1 MNFIYNNSNLSGIG
15 DRLFDLIL
23 VYTYS
28 KYLNYN
34 KLYLNWKVNNHDMIY
49 DENIYSKT
57 RKEKTPFREKDYL
70 LHNLLNYLI
79 LPNDIIFI
87 EKDEL
92 NNMGNNINNFNFN
105 EYMGLKYSVFTFINK
120 YLSNL
125 DLNQKNIFINMYYEN
140 FKKIQFKNIPSNI
153 IELFNNNQIVTIHL
167 RRGDKV
173 IDDNGSTN
181 NIENKDLNNL
191 NFITETFINKCISL
205 NYINICFVSDEK
217 YAKEYFIEKFKDR
230 CNIINFNG
238 DEISQT
244 YYDIYCLAHSKII
257 FLSQKFSVFS
267 MFASMINGNKLYYIY
282 DDGKIIDDNFKSYYN
297 IDNYKNFL
305 IL

>member
-1 MNFIYNNSNLSGIG
+1 MNFIYSNSNLSGIG

-28 KYLNYN
+28 KYLNYD
-34 KLYLNWKVNNHDMIY
+34 KLYLNWKVDNNDMIY
-49 DENIYSKT
+49 NENIYSKA

-79 LPNDIIFI
+79 LPNDIIFV

-92 NNMGNNINNFNFN
+92 NNMKNNNSNFIFN
-105 EYMGLKYSVFTFINK
+105 EYMGLKYSVFTFINT

-125 DLNQKNIFINMYYEN
+125 DLNQKNIFINMYYDN

-153 IELFNNNQIVTIHL
+153 IELFNTNQIITIHL

-191 NFITETFINKCISL
+191 NLITETFINKCISL
-205 NYINICFVSDEK
+205 NYTNICFVSDERN
-217 YAKEYFIEKFKDR
+217 AKEYFIEKFKDR

-244 YYDIYCLAHSKII
+244 YYDIYCLAYSKII

-267 MFASMINGNKLYYIY
+267 MLSSMIKGSKLYYIY
-282 DDGKIIDDNFKSYYN
+282 DNGKIVDDKFKDYYN
-297 IDNYKNFL
+297 IDNYKNF
-305 IL
+305 